1 MASSVFDPEIERF
14 IMPIHGLYKEYI
26 ITVDELTTKNPEILK
41 NKVVD
46 TASVCDGYLSYE
58 LFGDG
63 EEGEIVKEQV
73 QTWICDN
80 HLEVTNNVSA
90 TLRAKKMSFASWF
103 RMSEENRSPD
113 ELLIHCLSK
122 MSKRHT
128 VIFNKNFPWST
139 LSNNISYNDVDIAKR
154 STVELIYVGVS
165 KYAIIKPAPQPVPLN
180 TVNEPVATLR
190 KRRSTGKTTCRTT
203 RKRANKDP
211 VPPSTVRGCG
221 KSTTAA
227 TKNDK
232 PRTLAERR
240 LNQYGIGN
248 NVSSENSRVTR
259 KRQVDYLKLNDGL
272 DVTSYESSSPKSKKK
287 KKNYVTSRSGP
298 TTSRQQAQKVKTSS
312 PVQEQECAPK
322 PISLSDQTITEIT
335 AVTSTTT
342 LAGAETLQTTLP
354 SDETSGVHPSTNVTP
369 VNIDTVPGVQSTL
382 AGVHSPPD
390 GSHLLATD
398 DKLPDLVITKKDN
411 KDEYSAVL
419 DSVPLVGE
427 KPPDHILDGATTE
440 EEFDAVDA
448 LLSLSTPRDITT
460 DNVLDENS
468 SLMPV
473 RGPTTY
479 EDVNPI
485 PIHLDQVTVDGAI
498 AEIVE
503 QEDILD
509 STQLSTANNSEISGI
524 QAEDSMTQD
533 KNTKEN
539 IREDDVPGIQPSLSG
554 GQTTLQMHGKSAGNS
569 KTALDCDS
577 EPTK

>member
-1 MASSVFDPEIERF
+1 M
-14 IMPIHGLYKEYI
+14 
-26 ITVDELTTKNPEILK
+26 
-41 NKVVD
+41 
-46 TASVCDGYLSYE
+46 
-58 LFGDG
+58 
-63 EEGEIVKEQV
+63 
-73 QTWICDN
+73 
-80 HLEVTNNVSA
+80 
-90 TLRAKKMSFASWF
+90 
-103 RMSEENRSPD
+103 
-113 ELLIHCLSK
+113 
-122 MSKRHT
+122 
-128 VIFNKNFPWST
+128 
-139 LSNNISYNDVDIAKR
+139 
-154 STVELIYVGVS
+154 
-165 KYAIIKPAPQPVPLN
+165 
-180 TVNEPVATLR
+180 
-190 KRRSTGKTTCRTT
+190 
-203 RKRANKDP
+203 
-211 VPPSTVRGCG
+211 RGCG

-287 KKNYVTSRSGP
+287 KKNYVPSRSGP
-298 TTSRQQAQKVKTSS
+298 TTSRQRAQKVKTSS
-312 PVQEQECAPK
+312 PVQEPECAPK

-354 SDETSGVHPSTNVTP
+354 SDEPSGVHPSTNVTP

-382 AGVHSPPD
+382 VGVHSPCD

-398 DKLPDLVITKKDN
+398 NKLPDLVITKKDN

-419 DSVPLVGE
+419 DSVPPVGE
-427 KPPDHILDGATTE
+427 KPPDHILDGVTTE

-468 SLMPV
+468 SLMLV
-473 RGPTTY
+473 GGPTTY
-479 EDVNPI
+479 EDVNPV

-509 STQLSTANNSEISGI
+509 ST
-524 QAEDSMTQD
+524 
-533 KNTKEN
+533 
-539 IREDDVPGIQPSLSG
+539 
-554 GQTTLQMHGKSAGNS
+554 
-569 KTALDCDS
+569 
-577 EPTK
+577 